1 MRQHRDTLDSFQSNR
16 YVRIVNL
23 FLQAL
28 LIILLFVGINYLGMK
43 YFERIDMTRNRV
55 YSLSAESLSYLHEL
69 QEPVRVIVT
78 ITEEEGDPE
87 LARAYQDVRSVLREF
102 KYATRGNP
110 DGRIDV
116 EFLNVYQQRRRAE
129 MLGVEEPNIVLF
141 LAGEKRK
148 AVFANDLYKTENRQT
163 GELQGEKAFMAAIL
177 DVSSNQRPVLY
188 FLTGHGEMRLT
199 DVSPLRGLSQLEA
212 ALRMR
217 NYEMREFELAT
228 SRRVPEDAAMVLIVS
243 PQTALLPVEQEALRQ
258 YLSVDAGRVF
268 IILDPAKSHGL
279 DDLFFEW
286 GILADDVLVIEADPN
301 YRVEGGDLLVKRMA
315 DHPATQVLVDN
326 QIPVLSGPA
335 RSVRADPGRPLD
347 ESLTVTE
354 LMATSKASWG
364 ERGYFNQE
372 SLSFDPAIDLRGP
385 IKLGSIAERRVDS
398 RLGIS
403 LPGGRLIVLGTSD
416 LLSNNRIGAFGNLTL
431 VLNAITWA
439 LGREDLLNIPSRTTE
454 KLQLMIS
461 QEQLTYTR
469 LGIQFAPPLIVAL
482 FGILVLLRRRH

>member
-1 MRQHRDTLDSFQSNR
+1 MRHHRDTLDSFQSNR
-16 YVRIVNL
+16 YVWAVNL

-28 LIILLFVGINYLGMK
+28 LILVLVVGINYLGMK
-43 YFERIDMTRNRV
+43 YFERIDLTRNRV
-55 YSLSAESLSYLHEL
+55 YSLSAESLSYLKQL
-69 QEPVRVIVT
+69 QEPVHVIVT
-78 ITEEEGDPE
+78 ITEEEGDPD
-87 LARAYQDVRSVLREF
+87 LVRAYKDVRTVLREF
-102 KYATRGNP
+102 KYATRSNP

-116 EFLNVYQQRRRAE
+116 EFLNVYRQRRRAE
-129 MLGVEEPNIVLF
+129 LLGVEEPNIVLF

-148 AVFANDLYKTENRQT
+148 AVFANDLYKTQNRQM
-163 GELQGEKAFMAAIL
+163 GQFQGEKAFMAAIL

-199 DVSPLRGLSQLEA
+199 DVSPLRGLSQVEA

-217 NYEMREFELAT
+217 NYEMREFELTT

-258 YLSVDAGRVF
+258 YLSVDAGRIFV
-268 IILDPAKSHGL
+268 ILDPAKTHGM

-301 YRVEGGDLLVKRMA
+301 YRVEGGDLLVRRLA
-315 DHPATQVLVDN
+315 DHPATQVLVHN

-354 LMATSKASWG
+354 LMATSNASWG

-372 SLSFDPAIDLRGP
+372 NLSFDPDIDLRGP

-416 LLSNNRIGAFGNLTL
+416 LLSNNRIGSFGNLTL

-439 LGREDLLNIPSRTTE
+439 LGREDLLNIPTRTTE

-469 LGIQFAPPLIVAL
+469 LGIQFVPPLTVAL
-482 FGILVLLRRRH
+482 FGILVLLRRRN

>member
-1 MRQHRDTLDSFQSNR
+1 MRHHRETLDSFQANR
-16 YVRIVNL
+16 YVRAINL

-28 LIILLFVGINYLGMK
+28 LIITLFAGINYLGMK

-55 YSLSAESLSYLHEL
+55 YSLSAESLSYLKQL
-69 QEPVRVIVT
+69 QEPVRAIVT
-78 ITEEEGDPE
+78 ITEEEGDPD
-87 LARAYQDVRSVLREF
+87 LARIYKDVRSVLREF
-102 KYATRGNP
+102 AYATRGNP
-110 DGRIDV
+110 NGRIEV
-116 EFLNVYQQRRRAE
+116 EFLNVYRQRRRAE
-129 MLGVEEPNIVLF
+129 LLGVEEPNMVLF

-148 AVFANDLYKTENRQT
+148 AVFANDLYKTRDRRPSQF
-163 GELQGEKAFMAAIL
+163 QGEKAFMAAIL

-188 FLTGHGEMRLT
+188 FLTGHGEMRLA
-199 DVSPLRGLSQLEA
+199 DVSPLRGLSQIEA
-212 ALRMR
+212 ALRVR
-217 NYEMREFELAT
+217 NYEMREFELIT
-228 SRRVPEDAAMVLIVS
+228 SRRVPEDAAMVFIIS

-258 YLSVDAGRVF
+258 YLSANAGRIL
-268 IILDPAKSHGL
+268 IILDPAKSHGIE
-279 DDLFFEW
+279 DLFFEW
-286 GILADDVLVIEADPN
+286 GILADDVLVVEADPN
-301 YRVEGGDLLVKRMA
+301 FRVEGGDLLVRRLA
-315 DHPATQVLVDN
+315 EHPATQVLVDN

-354 LMATSKASWG
+354 LMATSDASWG

-372 SLSFDPAIDLRGP
+372 GISFDAASDLRGP

-431 VLNAITWA
+431 VLNTITWA

-469 LGIQFAPPLIVAL
+469 LGIQFGPPLFVAL
-482 FGILVLLRRRH
+482 LGVLVLLRRRH